1 MVAQRM
7 RQVNLALLAVLLVAV
22 VVATLSSIR
31 SRSR

>member
-7 RQVNLALLAVLLVAV
+7 RQVNLALLAVLLVAA